1 MKVLVTGGSGFL
13 GSHVAEYLIKKKH
26 KVVILDNLSGGS
38 RENIPKGAIFYKGDI
53 CDKSK
58 VEILFSKEKFDY
70 VYHLAAYAA
79 EGLSHFIRRYN
90 YKNNVLGSINLI
102 NAAINH
108 NVKHFVFT
116 SSMAVYGSGK
126 VPFCE
131 TQEPRPE
138 DPYGIAKLA
147 VEQDLQAASALFGMK
162 YTIFRPHNIY
172 GPRQNINDKYRNVIG
187 IFIKQ
192 ALQRNPVTVFGDGF
206 QTRAFSYIDDVAPY
220 IAKSPFVEEAKN
232 EIINIGGDD
241 VPYNIEM
248 LIAALNK
255 CLSRPVK
262 VVYLP
267 KRHEVQAAYCDH
279 SKFKRTFVSDPLKN
293 NFTSL
298 ETGLARMYLWAKTQK
313 LGKTRKM
320 KPEVMKNLPQSWK

>member
-1 MKVLVTGGSGFL
+1 MSKVLVTGIGGFV
-13 GSHVAEYLIKKKH
+13 GSHVAECLIKRKH
-26 KVVILDNLSGGS
+26 RVVGLDNFSGGS
-38 RENIPKGAIFYKGDI
+38 RENVPKGAIFYKGDI
-53 CDKSK
+53 CDKTK
-58 VEILFSKEKFDY
+58 MEFLFSKEKFDY

-90 YKNNVLGSINLI
+90 YTNNVLGSINLI
-102 NAAINH
+102 NASINH

-116 SSMAVYGSGK
+116 SSMATYGIGST
-126 VPFCE
+126 PFCE
-131 TQEPRPE
+131 DQRPQPE

-147 VEQDLQAASALFGMK
+147 IEQDLQVASSLFGMK

-192 ALQRNPVTVFGDGF
+192 ALQEKPVTVFGDGL

-220 IAKSPFVEEAKN
+220 IAESPFVKGARN
-232 EIINIGGDD
+232 EIINIGGD
-241 VPYNIEM
+241 VPYNIKM
-248 LIAALNK
+248 LIVALNK
-255 CLSRPVK
+255 CLPRPVK
-262 VVYLP
+262 ITHLP

-279 SKFKRTFVSDPLKN
+279 SKFKRIFNCD

-298 ETGLARMYLWAKTQK
+298 ESGLARMFVWAKTQK
-313 LGKTRKM
+313 LSKTRRM
-320 KPEVMKNLPQSWK
+320 KLEITKNLPQSWK